1 MLKKIFNIAF
11 ILLLCSLFPVNATET
26 KLTLEQGQTII
37 NKHLQTNN
45 LDEFVK
51 NFKDIIQIDLQSPKN
66 CKIYIPR
73 LLGLDIFINNQQNF
87 NSTTNSYWDG
97 KCNNGFASGL
107 GRLVFLIANNHYEII
122 LNLNGDTTDALS
134 PYIIYDFKKLTSEY
148 VVPDKDF
155 PKKYGK
161 IRKIEQLPQTDI
173 ITTYYHLNSLNE
185 AIGYNYSLLKNIN
198 SYFHTIYNI
207 KFENIDASKISFD
220 MHDISSYLYV
230 YDLNTSE
237 ILMSNNMS
245 KVGFTYTNNK
255 NKSKEKIPNMSDDL
269 YKLVLDQ
276 ISPAIDIS
284 RDIIYKISPLQ
295 LIEKKYLYEHC
306 QKVNIKYFNEKL
318 KEDNIC
324 TWGNEYKDSLI
335 NARLLYLQK
344 AYHQVS
350 KIEDDK
356 IKQNL
361 KDRINFL
368 DSSIKSAQKTQSN
381 LSKILSFL
389 ELFNIFL

>member
-1 MLKKIFNIAF
+1 MGF
-11 ILLLCSLFPVNATET
+11 IL
-26 KLTLEQGQTII
+26 
-37 NKHLQTNN
+37 
-45 LDEFVK
+45 
-51 NFKDIIQIDLQSPKN
+51 
-66 CKIYIPR
+66 
-73 LLGLDIFINNQQNF
+73 
-87 NSTTNSYWDG
+87 
-97 KCNNGFASGL
+97 
-107 GRLVFLIANNHYEII
+107 
-122 LNLNGDTTDALS
+122 
-134 PYIIYDFKKLTSEY
+134 
-148 VVPDKDF
+148 
-155 PKKYGK
+155 
-161 IRKIEQLPQTDI
+161 
-173 ITTYYHLNSLNE
+173 
-185 AIGYNYSLLKNIN
+185 
-198 SYFHTIYNI
+198 
-207 KFENIDASKISFD
+207 
-220 MHDISSYLYV
+220 
-230 YDLNTSE
+230 
-237 ILMSNNMS
+237 
-245 KVGFTYTNNK
+245 
-255 NKSKEKIPNMSDDL
+255 SDDL